1 MQLALYQP
9 EIAGNVGAVLRTAA
23 CFAVPVHI
31 IEPCGFPL
39 SSRDLKRA
47 AMDYA
52 DAALP
57 TRHADWVAFAD
68 AMAADQNRVILL
80 TTRGSESLDGF
91 AFGEGDVLLLGS
103 EGSGVSEAIHQA
115 VAAKVRIPLANGMRS
130 LNLSVSAGIAVF
142 EALRQTGRLPR

>member
-39 SSRDLKRA
+39 SSRELKRA
-47 AMDYA
+47 AMDYGA
-52 DAALP
+52 TAQV
-57 TRHADWVAFAD
+57 TRHADWATFA
-68 AMAADQNRVILL
+68 ASISGQRLVLL
-80 TTRGSESLDGF
+80 SAHASEPLESFVFTARDVLVFGSES
-91 AFGEGDVLLLGS
+91 
-103 EGSGVSEAIHQA
+103 SGVPSAVRDAIQA
-115 VAAKVRIPLANGMRS
+115 QVRIPLAAGMRS

-142 EALRQTGRLPR
+142 EALRQTGRLLR